1 MNMLEGSLDGGE
13 DGLVCRIG
21 AASLTLPAEMIQV
34 RPALGKHAGRSVAV
48 GIRPEAL
55 DEPGRVDADNEA
67 RLRGCVQAVE
77 VLGPEQ
83 LAYVEIG
90 ARPVLV
96 EEVLDGL
103 VDQLEAEDRSELIAD
118 GVRAI
123 VVARLDAAARF
134 HAGDEIELAVDVRRL
149 HFFDLESGRAI
160 DV

>member
-1 MNMLEGSLDGGE
+1 
-13 DGLVCRIG
+13 
-21 AASLTLPAEMIQV
+21 
-34 RPALGKHAGRSVAV
+34 
-48 GIRPEAL
+48 
-55 DEPGRVDADNEA
+55 
-67 RLRGCVQAVE
+67 

-103 VDQLEAEDRSELIAD
+103 VDQPQAQEMSASIAD
-118 GVRAI
+118 GARAI

-149 HFFDLESGRAI
+149 HFFDLETGRAI